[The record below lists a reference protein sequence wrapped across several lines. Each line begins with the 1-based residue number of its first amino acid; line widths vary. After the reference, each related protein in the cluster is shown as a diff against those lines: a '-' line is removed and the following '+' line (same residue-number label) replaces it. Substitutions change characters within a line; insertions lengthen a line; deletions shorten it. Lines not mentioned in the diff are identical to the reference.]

1 MELDAITLALRLT
14 NAVLSQLSTVLKIQA
29 VYIFSDSEIVFN
41 WIKHRPL
48 TSVGVRILNR
58 LIEIGKIT
66 QHLQSMGLQVYFAYI
81 ATKYNMAD
89 CATRGLTQKELD
101 SHFWWTGPDILKDPP
116 ESWPSTFNAFNCDA
130 GFENEHQGASTI
142 EKEAEIVETL
152 KEPKEVLVTKKDLN
166 KIQTIDLF
174 VSLRKY
180 SLQNAKRV
188 VALVLS
194 YIRVLAARAN
204 ARRKFPIKLSALL
217 EEVPT
222 QNTPQL
228 SGKEIATAGKMLVK
242 QHQLATITPAI
253 LKSLKHLNIKFDPN
267 DLLRCFGRL
276 GKSDLDGESKIPLIV
291 LQNSWLAEAI
301 IRDCHNNGHPGISHT
316 MSLVRQSFWIP
327 KLRAQVTRV
336 IRRCIPCQKFNNLP
350 YKYPEQGDL
359 PAHRCDGTEGKSY
372 GCIITC
378 MATRLIH
385 LDVVSDLSTT
395 AFLMMLHRFFARC
408 GLPEAIT
415 SDNAP
420 TFTLG
425 ETILGECLCA
435 IKNDPAVERTI
446 TNREIQWKH
455 ITGHGKEASMRD

>member
-1 MELDAITLALRLT
+1 
-14 NAVLSQLSTVLKIQA
+14 
-29 VYIFSDSEIVFN
+29 
-41 WIKHRPL
+41 
-48 TSVGVRILNR
+48 
-58 LIEIGKIT
+58 
-66 QHLQSMGLQVYFAYI
+66 
-81 ATKYNMAD
+81 
-89 CATRGLTQKELD
+89 
-101 SHFWWTGPDILKDPP
+101 
-116 ESWPSTFNAFNCDA
+116 
-130 GFENEHQGASTI
+130 
-142 EKEAEIVETL
+142 
-152 KEPKEVLVTKKDLN
+152 
-166 KIQTIDLF
+166 
-174 VSLRKY
+174 
-180 SLQNAKRV
+180 
-188 VALVLS
+188 
-194 YIRVLAARAN
+194 
-204 ARRKFPIKLSALL
+204 
-217 EEVPT
+217 
-222 QNTPQL
+222 
-228 SGKEIATAGKMLVK
+228 
-242 QHQLATITPAI
+242 
-253 LKSLKHLNIKFDPN
+253 
-267 DLLRCFGRL
+267 
-276 GKSDLDGESKIPLIV
+276 
-291 LQNSWLAEAI
+291 
-301 IRDCHNNGHPGISHT
+301 

-359 PAHRCDGTEGKSY
+359 PAHRVCRSRPFAHVGLDDFGPLSIRQCDGTEGKSY